1 MDRGVF
7 SLGRGVSFWLLG
19 LILAL
24 LLFAASS
31 PSPIYR
37 EYQAAMGFS
46 ALTLTAIYGSY
57 AVGGIATLLTTG
69 RLSDHLGRRPVLT
82 LALAIETVA
91 MLLFIGV
98 ANVWLLFVA
107 RILTG
112 AGVGIAAGAVSAWLL
127 DLSPPADPQLGS
139 VVNGAGPLLGLG
151 GGALFAAVL
160 VELGP
165 DPLSL
170 VFAVLATTYVI
181 AILCLLVVP
190 DEARRRPGWLASM
203 RPSIGVPNAA
213 RPIFVAATP
222 AVVGMWALGGL
233 YLSLGPSLALDT
245 LQTTNRLVGGLIIF
259 ALCGTGAVA
268 SFLLRRTDPN
278 RLLMAGPAVVILGV
292 AITLI
297 GVLTRSSALLY
308 GGSIV
313 AGVGLGGGFSAFVRA
328 TAPLAPPERRGALVA
343 AIYVVVLVSFSV
355 PTVIAG
361 FLVSVLGLRTTTL
374 AYGLVVMAL
383 AAATTVAVSRR
394 LASVARP

>member
-1 MDRGVF
+1 
-7 SLGRGVSFWLLG
+7 
-19 LILAL
+19 
-24 LLFAASS
+24 
-31 PSPIYR
+31 
-37 EYQAAMGFS
+37 
-46 ALTLTAIYGSY
+46 
-57 AVGGIATLLTTG
+57 
-69 RLSDHLGRRPVLT
+69 
-82 LALAIETVA
+82 
-91 MLLFIGV
+91 
-98 ANVWLLFVA
+98 
-107 RILTG
+107 
-112 AGVGIAAGAVSAWLL
+112 VGIAAGAVSAWLL

-139 VVNGAGPLLGLG
+139 IVNGAGPLLGLG

-160 VELGP
+160 VEFGP
-165 DPLSL
+165 DPLAL
-170 VFAVLATTYVI
+170 VFAVLATTNVI
-181 AILCLLVVP
+181 AILCLLIVP

-203 RPSIGVPNAA
+203 RPSIGVPDAA

-292 AITLI
+292 AITLL
-297 GVLTRSSALLY
+297 GVLTRSPALLY
-308 GGSIV
+308 GGSII